1 MAVTTRNYNISMATP
16 IQAIDALE
24 TAFKDLGWLE
34 SNPLGYLTGF
44 TNTPG
49 SANLDAP
56 NGRYLVTQ
64 ESTTGNGSGAVFD
77 VFRLPNG
84 AISTVTLVTGGNN
97 YSIVGRYSTSTGNVL
112 AVGDSTGIFPGMVV
126 TKITGTGTLQTN
138 TLVDAV
144 PNSTHIFIN
153 QTPSVAL
160 VNAPCTFADT
170 IVIGAN
176 TIGGGTFTTTAN
188 GTSGQAFITVDNP
201 TNVKVGQRVI
211 GTNVG
216 PLATVTA
223 IANNNNVIV
232 SKAQTGTVS
241 GTLTFSDEILCTV
254 ANIAYVANVSGIT
267 AGNTITNVVTNANLY
282 VGATIDNI
290 IGTPQIANSSSNSK
304 IVIAAISGSG
314 PFTLTLRNLENTWRG
329 FTSNGAITFNATAG
343 ANASWFEVDRHTAPQ
358 TYAWAVAKI
367 KNGPGKLGN
376 TFWHIYVGPGVATF
390 GNSLIIYVKPM
401 TGFSSTNMSAQ
412 GVSSL
417 DWYSAAAATS
427 VAGSLMSTIISSS
440 WYAPLTLRT
449 RQSAVDTNFAT
460 FSFYEGNNNRNPFFI
475 SKYNTATQ
483 PWTLDDVF
491 LGGCYEIFTLQAYNT
506 NDAGILF
513 RLRMNG
519 IPKRMAEAG
528 YGNYNLAAAA
538 AYNAVYYRT
547 SSGNRALTTPVANYA
562 DLMLYGRQY
571 GDVQTSVTTTYP
583 VYKNVPIYPG
593 FLPVPYY
600 LPEDFALIEL
610 PWLNPVVQDTVTV
623 SGSEVYTIIQAS
635 TNPVTYTGIVLAAR
649 TT

>member
-1 MAVTTRNYNISMATP
+1 MAVTTRNYSISMATP
-16 IQAIDALE
+16 IQVIDALE

-34 SNPLGYLTGF
+34 PDPLGYLTTF

-49 SANLDAP
+49 SSNVDAP
-56 NGRYLVTQ
+56 NGRYLVVQ
-64 ESTTGNGSGAVFD
+64 ESTTGNGTGAVFD
-77 VFRLPNG
+77 VLRLPSG
-84 AISTVTLVTGGNN
+84 ALSTVTLVTGGNN
-97 YSIVGRYSTSTGNVL
+97 YSILGRYGTSTGNAV

-126 TKITGTGTLQTN
+126 TKIAGTGTLQTN

-144 PNSTHIFIN
+144 PNSTHVLIN

-170 IVIGAN
+170 ITIGAS
-176 TIGGGTFTTTAN
+176 TIGGGIFTSTAN
-188 GTSGQAFITVDNP
+188 GTSGQSFITVDDP
-201 TNVKVGQRVI
+201 TNLKVGQRVI

-216 PLATVTA
+216 PLAVITG
-223 IANNNNVIV
+223 INFNNVIV

-241 GTLTFSDEILCTV
+241 GTITFSDEIVCTV
-254 ANIAYVANVSGIT
+254 TGTAFTSNISGI
-267 AGNTITNVVTNANLY
+267 ALGNTIVNVVTNSNLY

-290 IGTPQIANSSSNSK
+290 IGTPQLSNSNTK
-304 IVIAAISGSG
+304 VVIASIAGSG
-314 PFTLTLRNLENTWRG
+314 PYTLTLRNLENTWKG

-343 ANASWFEVDRHTAPQ
+343 ANTSWFEVDKHTAPQ

-401 TGFSSTNMSAQ
+401 TGFSPTTMVAQ

-440 WYAPLTLRT
+440 WYPPLTLKV
-449 RQSAVDTNFAT
+449 RQSGVDTNFAT
-460 FSFYEGNNNRNPFFI
+460 FAFFEGNNNRNPFFI

-483 PWTLDDVF
+483 PWSLDDVF
-491 LGGCYEIFTLQAYNT
+491 LGGCYEIFTLQTYNT

-528 YGNYNLAAAA
+528 YGNYNLAATAA
-538 AYNAVYYRT
+538 FNAVYFRT
-547 SSGNRALTTPVANYA
+547 SSGNRSLTTPVANYA

-571 GDVQTSVTTTYP
+571 GDVQTSLTTTYP
-583 VYKNVPIYPG
+583 VYKNIPIYPG

-623 SGSEVYTIIQAS
+623 SGSEVYTVVQAS
-635 TNPVTYTGIVLAAR
+635 TNPVTYTGIALAAR